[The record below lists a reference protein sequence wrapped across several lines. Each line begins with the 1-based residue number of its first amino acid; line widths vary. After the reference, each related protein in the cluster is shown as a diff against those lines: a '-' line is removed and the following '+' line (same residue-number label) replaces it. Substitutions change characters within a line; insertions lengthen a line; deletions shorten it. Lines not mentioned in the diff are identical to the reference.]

1 MTTTNAPV
9 CYESKHFD
17 EDSAFVN
24 CVPSVL
30 ILNGD
35 LKKMYPVTEPRP
47 LFTNLIPA
55 STN

>member
-1 MTTTNAPV
+1 MTTTNASV

-47 LFTNLIPA
+47 LFTNLIPRI
-55 STN
+55 N